1 MNSLEKR
8 NTVKVNSNGNF
19 LMTGLNK
26 NEKESLKTKRE
37 ELKKRM
43 DATVVDQYIIALYSK
58 EENEVYFVDESSY
71 SADERA
77 ILL

>member
-1 MNSLEKR
+1 MKNSKR
-8 NTVKVNSNGNF
+8 NTVKVNSNGNY

-26 NEKESLKTKRE
+26 NEKESLKSKRE

-43 DATVVDQYIIALYSK
+43 DSSVVDQYIIALYSTEK
-58 EENEVYFVDESSY
+58 NEVYFVDESSY
-71 SADERA
+71 SSDERA